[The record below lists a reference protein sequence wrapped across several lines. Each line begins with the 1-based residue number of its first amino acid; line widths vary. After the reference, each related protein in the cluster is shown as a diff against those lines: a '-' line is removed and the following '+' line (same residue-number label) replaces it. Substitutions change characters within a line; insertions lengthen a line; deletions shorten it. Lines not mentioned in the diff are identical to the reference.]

1 VVTEKKK
8 REEGGEGKREHTYFD
23 GDKTKTTNTL

>member
-1 VVTEKKK
+1 MLFHVETSDM
-8 REEGGEGKREHTYFD
+8 GGGKHTYFD